1 MEKLKGKIKM
11 HKEYYKMKVEFFVDN
26 VKNIEELQNE
36 INDFVNDL
44 QEDGLKCFDIQFQVT
59 EEGNILAM
67 VSYGDSDD

>member
-1 MEKLKGKIKM
+1 
-11 HKEYYKMKVEFFVDN
+11 MKVEFFVDN

-59 EEGNILAM
+59 EKGNILAM